1 MKLSFKTLAAFIAVS
16 SMMTGCANDDTAA
29 DGSSIP
35 QMSAE
40 NSIAA
45 PDDSTKDDSPKMEVV
60 VDPADIKGAIT
71 FSGDNIT
78 ASGSGAAV
86 SGKTVKIT
94 KAGTYELTG
103 SCEDCNILIEAGKDD
118 RVTLVLN
125 GVRLTAKTGC
135 VLDCEKAKTLVLYS
149 KDGTS
154 NVFTDG
160 ETYTALGD
168 TDPDAAV
175 FTRSD
180 LIVCGAGSLA
190 VNGKYGDAV
199 KCKDALSILEGD
211 VTVTAADDGITGKDS
226 VSISGGVLLV
236 NANGDGIKSTNSED
250 ADRGNIIV
258 SGGKITV
265 NSERD
270 GIQAEKSLEISGGD
284 ITIKA
289 GGDAADEEVKAQS
302 SPWDRDKRNPM
313 GGEAQSTETSES
325 QKGLKAGGKITI
337 GGAVLDITAADDS
350 IHSNA
355 SVTINGGSL
364 ELSSCDDG
372 IHADENLTITD
383 GDIRISKSY
392 EGLEGKSVDIA
403 GGTITVRAADDG
415 INAAGGD
422 NGSYFGY
429 GGASDE
435 YYIRITGGE
444 IVVDA
449 DGDGVDS
456 NGTIAQSG
464 GVLIVYGPTNSGN
477 GAIDY
482 ERSYAMS
489 GGTLIALGS
498 QGMAQ
503 SPSTLSQPCFSV
515 NAQAAAG
522 SVIEVREGS
531 EVILT
536 ATTSKAAQSLIFS
549 DDKLKSGT
557 EYGIY
562 VNDELVYSGTAEDGV
577 VGNGNNGGFG
587 GGGFGNGGFGG
598 GQGMPGGF
606 GGGQGMPGG
615 FGSGQGMPGGG
626 RGDREPPG
634 GFT

>member
-1 MKLSFKTLAAFIAVS
+1 MAAFIAVS
-16 SMMTGCANDDTAA
+16 SMMTGCAKDNTAA
-29 DGSSIP
+29 DGSSVP
-35 QMSAE
+35 QVSAE

-45 PDDSTKDDSPKMEVV
+45 PDDSIKDDSAKAEVV
-60 VDPADIKGAIT
+60 VDPGDVEGTIT
-71 FSGDNIT
+71 FSDDNIT
-78 ASGSGAAV
+78 ASGNGAAV

-103 SCEDCNILIEAGKDD
+103 SCEDCNILIEAGKND

-125 GVRLTAKTGC
+125 DVRLTAKTGC

-149 KDGTS
+149 NDGTS

-180 LIVCGAGSLA
+180 LIVCGEGSLT

-236 NANGDGIKSTNSED
+236 NANGDGIKTTNSED
-250 ADRGNIIV
+250 ADRGNIFV

-265 NSERD
+265 NSEKD
-270 GIQAEKSLEISGGD
+270 GIQAEKSLAISGGD

-289 GGDAADEEVKAQS
+289 GGDAADEEVKAQN

-313 GGEAQSTETSES
+313 GGGAQSTETSES
-325 QKGLKAGGKITI
+325 QKGLKAGGNITI
-337 GGAVLDITAADDS
+337 DGATLAITAADDS
-350 IHSNA
+350 IHSNS
-355 SVTINGGSL
+355 SVTINGGSF

-372 IHADENLTITD
+372 IHAEETLKIVSGDITIT
-383 GDIRISKSY
+383 KSY
-392 EGLEGKSVDIA
+392 EGIEGKCIEID
-403 GGTITVRAADDG
+403 GGTISLKAVDDG
-415 INAAGGD
+415 LNAAGGD
-422 NGSYFGY
+422 NGSFFGY
-429 GGASDE
+429 GEASDD
-435 YYIRITGGE
+435 YYIRISGGE

-449 DGDGVDS
+449 DGDGIDS

-464 GVLIVYGPTNSGN
+464 GVITVYGPTNSGN

-489 GGTLIALGS
+489 GGTLIALGA

-515 NAQAAAG
+515 NAQASAG

-536 ATTSKAAQSLIFS
+536 ATTTKAAQSLIFS
-549 DDKLKSGT
+549 SDKLKSGT

-577 VGNGNNGGFG
+577 VGNG
-587 GGGFGNGGFGG
+587 GNGGFGG
-598 GQGMPGGF
+598 GFGGGGHGGF
-606 GGGQGMPGG
+606 GG
-615 FGSGQGMPGGG
+615 GQGMPGGG

-634 GFT
+634 GFA

>member
-16 SMMTGCANDDTAA
+16 SMMTGCAKDDTSA
-29 DGSSIP
+29 DGSSVP

-40 NSIAA
+40 SSIAV
-45 PDDSTKDDSPKMEVV
+45 PDDSMKTDVV
-60 VDPADIKGAIT
+60 VDPGDVEGTIT
-71 FSGDNIT
+71 FSDDGIT
-78 ASGSGAAV
+78 ASGSGASV
-86 SGKTVKIT
+86 SGQTVKIT

-103 SCEDCNILIEAGKDD
+103 CCEDCNILIEAGKDD

-125 GVRLTAKTGC
+125 DVRLTAKTGC

-149 KDGTS
+149 NDGTS

-211 VTVTAADDGITGKDS
+211 VAITAADDGITGKDS
-226 VSISGGVLLV
+226 VSISGGVLSV
-236 NANGDGIKSTNSED
+236 NAGGDGIKSTNSED
-250 ADRGNIIV
+250 ADRGNIFV

-265 NSERD
+265 NSEKD
-270 GIQAEKSLEISGGD
+270 GIQAEKSLAISGGD

-289 GGDAADEEVKAQS
+289 GGDAADEEVKAQD

-313 GGEAQSTETSES
+313 GGEAQGVGNAES
-325 QKGLKAGGKITI
+325 QKGLKAGGNITI
-337 GGAVLDITAADDS
+337 DGAALAVTAADDS

-355 SVTINGGSL
+355 SVTINGGSF

-372 IHADENLTITD
+372 IHADETLRIVS
-383 GDIRISKSY
+383 GDINITKSY
-392 EGLEGKSVDIA
+392 EGIEGKCIEID
-403 GGTITVRAADDG
+403 GGTISLKAADDG
-415 INAAGGD
+415 LNAAGGD
-422 NGSYFGY
+422 NGSFFGY
-429 GGASDE
+429 GEASDD
-435 YYIRITGGE
+435 YYIRISGGD
-444 IVVDA
+444 ITVDA
-449 DGDGVDS
+449 DGDGIDS

-464 GVLIVYGPTNSGN
+464 GVLTIYGPTNSGN

-489 GGTLIALGS
+489 GGTLIALGA

-515 NAQAAAG
+515 ITQASAG

-536 ATTSKAAQSLIFS
+536 ATAAKAAQSLIFS
-549 DDKLKSGT
+549 GDKLKSGT

-562 VNDELVYSGTAEDGV
+562 VNDELVYSGTAENGV
-577 VGNGNNGGFG
+577 VGNGGNG
-587 GGGFGNGGFGG
+587 GNGGFGG
-598 GQGMPGGF
+598 GF
-606 GGGQGMPGG
+606 GGGGHGSFGG
-615 FGSGQGMPGGG
+615 GQGMPGGG

-634 GFT
+634 GFA